1 MKLLATTAILFGIFA
16 TTQAFAESTEIFPAG
31 SRPTAKGPEANFTG
45 SVMIDMLYMN
55 NEHTTNSGG
64 LVTFEPGARS
74 AWHTH
79 PAGQVLIV
87 TSGSGWVQE
96 EGGQKRQIRSG
107 DVVWTPPGVKHW
119 HGATDKNGVSH
130 IAVSNVKDDKAVDWM
145 EKVTDEQY
153 LD

>member
-1 MKLLATTAILFGIFA
+1 MKILTTTAMAVGLLG
-16 TTQAFAESTEIFPAG
+16 TTPAFAESSEIFPAG

-45 SVMIDMLYMN
+45 SVMVDMLYMSN
-55 NEHTTNSGG
+55 AHTTNSGG
-64 LVTFEPGARS
+64 LVTFEPSARS

-96 EGGQKRQIRSG
+96 EGGEKRLIRAG

-119 HGATDKNGVSH
+119 HGATDKNGMSH
-130 IAVSNVKDDKAVDWM
+130 IAVTNVTDGKAVDWM
-145 EKVTDEQY
+145 EKVSDEQY